1 MSTEFIPG
9 LIQMNS
15 ETIISPRAFILCVLS
30 MAILS
35 FTFIYAIAS
44 ILLESKS
51 YWKKYLLVYL
61 AVILI
66 AACLF
71 VYGLK
76 MPRQKQIK
84 ACAIGPVSLDQ
95 IAIKYDITEINGKE
109 LTLIERK

>member
-1 MSTEFIPG
+1 MPNEFIPG

-15 ETIISPRAFILCVLS
+15 EMIVPPLAHIFFATAL
-30 MAILS
+30 AI
-35 FTFIYAIAS
+35 FVVTMIYAMVS
-44 ILLESKS
+44 ILIKSKS
-51 YWKKYLLVYL
+51 YWKKYLLVYS

-66 AACLF
+66 AVTLF

-95 IAIKYDITEINGKE
+95 IAIKYDVTKVNGKE